1 MRLTRAKSA
10 SCFIFLF
17 QCNCPVVYIRSM
29 SLIKLEKA
37 AVTLN
42 TKSLVCRIIVSIA
55 VVALFTPVIYGS
67 YRMFKAD
74 WIVRDRQTAEAYS
87 QALQYNPSN
96 PVLWWYRGRLRHY
109 SIDSVNIPDAIS
121 DYQKALAM
129 NPRLGQAWVDLADG
143 YERIGDNDA
152 AEAALEKA
160 FAVRTYSPVIRW
172 QAGNFFLRRGKLG
185 KMYECFKLA
194 SEFDRSKLGIAMDI
208 AWKVDPDHQEVLQK
222 LIPDDMQSNLNYLA
236 FLLGKNELDLARP
249 VWQRFLKNE
258 IPTEMPF
265 KVSIANDYI
274 DRLQAKN
281 RIAEALQIWDDA
293 LAKADF
299 SPQDTRRP
307 AESNKGNAPKP
318 VNLVWNGSFESEMIH
333 GGFDWRYPADS
344 PEMQFL
350 IDLDNR
356 VEGLKSL
363 CLKFGGANLSFS
375 HLRQIVPVFE
385 PGAYVLDYYLRTDG
399 LTTDQTPYL
408 SIQGYPDASGA
419 AARSEKF
426 PATSAWSEVS
436 APFNVKE
443 NCKAIELIVR
453 RDPSSKFDNKLK
465 GSLWL
470 DGVAI
475 YRVLSSGAKR

>member
-1 MRLTRAKSA
+1 MPLIRLGKDS
-10 SCFIFLF
+10 I
-17 QCNCPVVYIRSM
+17 
-29 SLIKLEKA
+29 
-37 AVTLN
+37 TLD

-55 VVALFTPVIYGS
+55 VVALFTPVIYAG
-67 YRMFKAD
+67 YRAFKAD
-74 WIVRDRQTAEAYS
+74 WIVRDRQTVEAYS
-87 QALQYNPSN
+87 QALKYNPSN

-109 SIDSVNIPDAIS
+109 SVDSVNIPDAVR
-121 DYQKALAM
+121 DYEMALSM
-129 NPRLGQAWVDLADG
+129 NPRLGQAWVDLADC
-143 YERIGDNDA
+143 YERAGNDDA

-160 FAVRTYSPVIRW
+160 FAIRTYSPVIRW

-185 KMYECFKLA
+185 KMYECFKRA
-194 SEFDRSKLGIAMDI
+194 SEFDKNKLGIAMDI
-208 AWKVDPDHQEVLQK
+208 AWKADPNHQEVLQK

-249 VWQRFLKNE
+249 AWQRCLQNE
-258 IPTEMPF
+258 AQAEIPF

-274 DRLQAKN
+274 DRLQIRN

-293 LAKADF
+293 LAKSGF
-299 SPQDTRRP
+299 TPQDTRRP
-307 AESNKGNAPKP
+307 AESNKGNSPKP
-318 VNLVWNGSFESEMIH
+318 INLVWNGSFESEMIR

-344 PEMQFL
+344 PETQFR

-363 CLKFGGANLSFS
+363 CVKFGGANLSFTN
-375 HLRQIVPVFE
+375 LRQIVPVFE

-419 AARSEKF
+419 AARGDKF
-426 PATSAWSEVS
+426 PATSAWSKIS

-443 NCKAIELIVR
+443 NCKAIELILR
-453 RDPSSKFDNKLK
+453 RDPSSKFDNKLE

-470 DGVAI
+470 DGVSI
-475 YRVLSSGAKR
+475 YRVRISGDKR